1 MHGENDIL
9 FGLSSFRLHRIPYQV
24 LMLCPPIPPLWDNV
38 RDPLLP
44 KHPVIREI
52 FGSPLHVLVTNRKDR
67 RTAKNV
73 RTHLVE
79 SRLPAGAIVDSVL
92 GVQTCSPLFTLLTL
106 ARDLNTIELTMAMY
120 EFCGNFS
127 VFKPSEAI
135 EELLKTPEAAELNR
149 QPGAWKRV
157 RSSAATASG
166 KTSSLWMRPP
176 LVSLDELHSALDEY
190 PHFHGKKKFSEAA
203 NLVTGVTSSP
213 FEVQLSMLLALPES
227 MGGKGMP
234 LFTNNARIALTKE
247 ARKMYPHSFIRA
259 DLLFEGNESRP
270 DIDVEC
276 QGSIIHENEK
286 QAISDSDRS
295 TALASMNIEVLWI
308 TYEKISNA
316 STFRSIAGLIA
327 RRIDYPLPE
336 LTGEARRRE
345 NELRRNLMID
355 WSTLGGRPM

>member
-1 MHGENDIL
+1 
-9 FGLSSFRLHRIPYQV
+9 
-24 LMLCPPIPPLWDNV
+24 
-38 RDPLLP
+38 
-44 KHPVIREI
+44 
-52 FGSPLHVLVTNRKDR
+52 
-67 RTAKNV
+67 
-73 RTHLVE
+73 
-79 SRLPAGAIVDSVL
+79 
-92 GVQTCSPLFTLLTL
+92 
-106 ARDLNTIELTMAMY
+106 
-120 EFCGNFS
+120 
-127 VFKPSEAI
+127 
-135 EELLKTPEAAELNR
+135 
-149 QPGAWKRV
+149 
-157 RSSAATASG
+157 
-166 KTSSLWMRPP
+166 MRPP

-316 STFRSIAGLIA
+316 STFQSIADLIA